1 MKYKKSGER
10 YSETNTPKN
19 ERFQLKVLHLVF
31 KVDKLVNLNEN
42 ENLNENINI
51 SLQLTWMSRDF

>member
-19 ERFQLKVLHLVF
+19 DRFQLKVLHLVF

-42 ENLNENINI
+42 ENLNENINV
-51 SLQLTWMSRDF
+51 SLQLI

>member
-1 MKYKKSGER
+1 MKYKKSWER

-51 SLQLTWMSRDF
+51 PLQLT